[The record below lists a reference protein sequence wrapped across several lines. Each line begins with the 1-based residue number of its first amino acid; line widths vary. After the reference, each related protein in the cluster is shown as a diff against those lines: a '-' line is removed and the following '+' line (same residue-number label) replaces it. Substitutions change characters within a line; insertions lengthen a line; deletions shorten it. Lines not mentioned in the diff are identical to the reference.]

1 MFSLFNPPFSGD
13 RTKIILPL
21 FDYLVN
27 QTKHEV
33 SKVTDY
39 YNDNLINAKTTDRL
53 VKLLIQLQSYMDLSP
68 ETLVSVVRNNSARLN
83 NAFNIVSPLNTGKI
97 SNQGEMYNRNNPEL
111 FI

>member
-1 MFSLFNPPFSGD
+1 MFSLFNPPFTGE
-13 RTKIILPL
+13 RTTIVLPM

-53 VKLLIQLQSYMDLSP
+53 VKLLVQLQTYMDLP
-68 ETLVSVVRNNSARLN
+68 KATLLSQTLSESVNLSTA
-83 NAFNIVSPLNTGKI
+83 G
-97 SNQGEMYNRNNPEL
+97 
-111 FI
+111 